1 MKGSTMPD
9 KDPTGHDATDSE
21 PTGNVEP
28 ETIQPDDPAGDEEPN
43 PQTAALEAAKAE
55 AGKWKRYKR
64 NQEGELKKLRE
75 QIKQLVDPAEVAT
88 VEQQL
93 TDTTGSLHQAQTEAM
108 KYRVALEIGLPMDLA
123 VRLQGDS
130 QEEMLQDAENLKKL
144 MKPEQAGA
152 TKAAA
157 ASGPQKESAKPQD
170 LNALMRQAVAR
181 S

>member
-1 MKGSTMPD
+1 MPD
-9 KDPTGHDATDSE
+9 NDPQMGEAVSDDETPEGGDTPEVSE
-21 PTGNVEP
+21 TVS
-28 ETIQPDDPAGDEEPN
+28 GDE
-43 PQTAALEAAKAE
+43 TAE
-55 AGKWKRYKR
+55 AVEAQAEVEKWRKRHKTSER
-64 NQEGELKKLRE
+64 QLKELR
-75 QIKQLVDPAEVAT
+75 KQVKELVDPAEVAT
-88 VEQQL
+88 VEAQL
-93 TDTTGSLHQAQTEAM
+93 TDATGSLQQVQAEAM